1 MLARPRQQTL
11 CQRARRPLAPD
22 LRENQRDIKHQS
34 ANDQVIARDLPDFLR
49 DLFGRKNEID
59 TAVGG
64 RALRHVGRAV
74 ACVAIETGTL
84 QRVFNE
90 FAKSRSL
97 LKSRAL
103 SY

>member
-1 MLARPRQQTL
+1 
-11 CQRARRPLAPD
+11 
-22 LRENQRDIKHQS
+22 
-34 ANDQVIARDLPDFLR
+34 
-49 DLFGRKNEID
+49 
-59 TAVGG
+59 
-64 RALRHVGRAV
+64 LRHVGRAV